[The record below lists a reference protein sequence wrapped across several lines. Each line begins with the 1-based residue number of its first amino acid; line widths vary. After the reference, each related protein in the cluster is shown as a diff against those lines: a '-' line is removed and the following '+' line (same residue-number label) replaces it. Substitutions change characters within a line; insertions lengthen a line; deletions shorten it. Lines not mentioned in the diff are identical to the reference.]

1 MIATVSEII
10 KTAIENCKKAGA
22 IKTEKLPDIIIEKP
36 KKDEF
41 GDFATNAAML
51 LTKEEGKSPR
61 QIAELIAKEIRQSE
75 NIKKV
80 EVAGPGFINLFM
92 QDGYWLG
99 FLKEIYAAGERFGKS
114 SIGAGKNIL
123 LEFVSANPT
132 GPLHIGHGRGAAFG
146 DALARLLKAAGY
158 AVTTEFYVNDAGAQ
172 VKNLAESILL
182 RMKEEAGEKVEFG
195 PDHYKGEYISK
206 LAAVY
211 RGLAKKG
218 VEESKEEIGRFALQT
233 IIELIEKD
241 LTDFNVPFNNW
252 FSEKSLF
259 ERNKVEP
266 LVQQLK
272 AKGFVSEEGGA
283 LWFKSTAFGD
293 DKDRVIK
300 KENGEW
306 TYFASDIAYHHDK
319 YERGFDTIINI
330 WGADHHGYIP
340 RIKSVVQAL
349 GHGKESLKVLL
360 VQMVSLSRGGQP
372 VTMSKRTGEYVTLR
386 EVIDEV
392 GKDACRFFFLMRKSD
407 AHMEFDL
414 ELAKKQAPE
423 NPVFYVQYAHA
434 RICSIIKHAKEQE
447 IELPKTGNV
456 NIKCLSL
463 KEELDIIKK
472 LASFPDMVR
481 GSAAAMEPH
490 RITFY
495 LQELAGMFHPY
506 YNKNRVVMEDKYL
519 THARLYLCEAV
530 KIVLQ
535 NGLRL
540 LGVSAPEEM

>member
-1 MIATVSEII
+1 MTATVSEII
-10 KTAIENCKKAGA
+10 KTAIENCKKAGT

-75 NIKKV
+75 NVKKV
-80 EVAGPGFINLFM
+80 EIAGPGFINLFM

-99 FLKEIYAAGERFGKS
+99 FLKEIYAAGENFGKS

-146 DALARLLKAAGY
+146 DTLARLLKTAGY

-218 VEESKEEIGRFALQT
+218 VEESKEEIGRFTLQT

-272 AKGFVSEEGGA
+272 AKGFISEEGGA

-293 DKDRVIK
+293 DKNRVIK

-349 GHGKESLKVLL
+349 GHDKESLKVLL

-407 AHMEFDL
+407 AHLDFDL

-481 GSAAAMEPH
+481 GSATAMEPH

-506 YNKNRVVMEDKYL
+506 YNKNRVVTEDKYL